1 MAYKDKHHPSLKA
14 KLALAFPTFLGIVF
28 AIRNLTDSHQINS
41 IVNWILISCI
51 IIFYIRLV
59 ICLFVFIQRRVSWFE
74 GITVGLLYGI
84 MVTMFSVW
92 GTQKS
97 FTVDFW
103 NLSGF
108 AFFLAGSIIN
118 SFSDYQRHV
127 WKKQAENQGR
137 LYTKGLFRYARHI
150 NFFGDSIMFV
160 GFAMVTQN
168 AMSFIP
174 VIFIVLNFILL
185 QIPQLDAYLKNK
197 YGDDFVKY
205 AEKTKIFIPLIY

>member
-1 MAYKDKHHPSLKA
+1 M
-14 KLALAFPTFLGIVF
+14 
-28 AIRNLTDSHQINS
+28 
-41 IVNWILISCI
+41 
-51 IIFYIRLV
+51 V
-59 ICLFVFIQRRVSWFE
+59 ICLFVFIQRGVSWFE

-97 FTVDFW
+97 FTVGFW

-137 LYTKGLFRYARHI
+137 LYTRGLFRYAMHI
-150 NFFGDSIMFV
+150 NFFGDSIMFI

-168 AMSFIP
+168 VMSFIP

-205 AEKTKIFIPLIY
+205 AEKTKKFIPLIY